1 MESFYITLPSNTDN
15 PSFKNKANNYKTHL
29 PTELDLKGK
38 WECGLSEI
46 TFDKRWKTIDQ
57 DTHVWLRYDTELPT
71 GEPKKVNMNLDIPSG
86 YYAKPQDYF
95 KKVLE
100 VFHLTG
106 RIITPLNDLADTLT
120 VEYDES
126 TGEMMF
132 IMDGDYE
139 FDLVFDHRVE
149 KMLRLPSKVF
159 KLEPPKTVISW
170 YPPQEMQSTSCLYV
184 YCDVIEDN
192 IVGNVRAK
200 LLRTVSI
207 AGHLQSRIN
216 HIYTSPYYHPVRP
229 GYISD
234 IEIKICDGEGDVIR
248 FGKANTILVLHFRR
262 LASI

>member
-1 MESFYITLPSNTDN
+1 MESFYITLPSNTLN
-15 PSFKNKANNYKTHL
+15 PPFKNKANNYKTHL

-57 DTHVWLRYDTELPT
+57 ETHVWLRYDSVLST
-71 GEPKKVNMNLDIPSG
+71 GERKAVNMNLDIPPG
-86 YYAKPQDYF
+86 YYTTPQDYF
-95 KKVLE
+95 KKLLE
-100 VFHLTG
+100 VFHTAG
-106 RIITPLNDLADTLT
+106 RMLIPLNELADSLE
-120 VEYDES
+120 VKYDES
-126 TGEMMF
+126 TGEMEF
-132 IMDGDYE
+132 IMNGEYD
-139 FDLVFDHRVE
+139 FDLVFDHRVA

-159 KLEPPKTVISW
+159 AFEHPITVISW

-192 IVGNVRAK
+192 IVGDVRAK

-207 AGHLQSRIN
+207 AGHIQSRIN
-216 HIYTSPYYHPVRP
+216 HIYTSPYYHTVRP

-234 IEIKICDGEGDVIR
+234 IEIKICDGEGEVIR